1 MYIVAI
7 AWLYVALMAAI
18 AQPNITSG
26 VITFLF
32 WGLFP
37 LALFLWIMGKGE
49 RRRRRELAEQ
59 LADQPVDHVVG
70 DGNRG
75 DAKPDQ

>member
-7 AWLYVALMAAI
+7 AWLYVAIMAAI
-18 AQPNITSG
+18 AQPNITAG
-26 VITFLF
+26 IITLLF
-32 WGLFP
+32 WGVFP

-49 RRRRRELAEQ
+49 RRRRRELAERS
-59 LADQPVDHVVG
+59 ADQAVDDVVG
-70 DGNRG
+70 HGNGG